1 MSKIIRRKSGFTL
14 VELSVSVLIISCI
27 LMILIYMLRSN
38 LSSFNWGQKHMSFN
52 HKKLMAARQI
62 FYDLKSINPSL
73 HLNKFDEVVIRGEEI
88 EEFNPTIV
96 TITKKDKDHADSDGD
111 QIDFFHAVYGQADTK
126 EQITYVLKTK
136 EKRLARIVTD
146 RSGRGTVKYILDNVS
161 AFELNTDEIDRKQL
175 YVSFS
180 VSDPENGVKEAETV
194 TFAVRLETDM
204 VYVKVVE

>member
-1 MSKIIRRKSGFTL
+1 M
-14 VELSVSVLIISCI
+14 
-27 LMILIYMLRSN
+27 
-38 LSSFNWGQKHMSFN
+38 
-52 HKKLMAARQI
+52 
-62 FYDLKSINPSL
+62 
-73 HLNKFDEVVIRGEEI
+73 
-88 EEFNPTIV
+88 
-96 TITKKDKDHADSDGD
+96 
-111 QIDFFHAVYGQADTK
+111 
-126 EQITYVLKTK
+126 
-136 EKRLARIVTD
+136 TD